1 MYEWERHGGAV
12 ILMVENVKER
22 PIQLARYEILFCAL
36 WLFLN
41 NWHDENLLID
51 FIYKSWIINL
61 KKWRISPFPALTE
74 EWCQEYN

>member
-12 ILMVENVKER
+12 ILMVENVKEW
-22 PIQLARYEILFCAL
+22 PIKLAGYEILFCAL
-36 WLFLN
+36 QLFLN

-61 KKWRISPFPALTE
+61 KKWRISTFPALTE
-74 EWCQEYN
+74 EWRQEYN